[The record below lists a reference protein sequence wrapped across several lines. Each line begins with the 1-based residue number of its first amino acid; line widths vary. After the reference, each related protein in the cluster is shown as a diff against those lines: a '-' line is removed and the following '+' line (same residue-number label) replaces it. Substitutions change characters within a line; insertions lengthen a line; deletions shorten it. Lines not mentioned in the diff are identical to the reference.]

1 MKKRGNALALA
12 TILLF
17 AACGNQANTS
27 PATNEVAQT
36 ETTEPAATEE
46 VVEETPEAEDA
57 PETEV
62 EEDAEETPAEEEVA
76 TEEEN
81 EEIEETATTEEMT
94 DANIVIHR
102 AYPTEADARS
112 FANIVVA
119 TSGDKIVAALIDE
132 YQFFDADSNY
142 KPVPNSDGAFGEGT
156 VEGKVLGSK
165 IDNNEAYSAD
175 MKAAG
180 GEITLLD
187 NYNSI
192 TEFAV
197 GKTIAELEEFLAGN
211 ENEAI
216 MDAVSG
222 ATFYST
228 PNLLQMIVDTA
239 KDDTFASYGNATNPD
254 DVKLR
259 YALGAPHGDKSFG
272 NAVVV
277 VEGDT
282 IIAASID
289 EYQYLEGGKGVPSSD
304 KGFGESYA
312 DSKVVLG
319 SKLENDDMYSKLMA
333 DIAGS
338 EVSIA
343 DNFRAIENFVA
354 GKTIDEVKEVIAS
367 ANPGEAIDAVSGATL
382 VDTAGYLQLIV
393 DAAENN
399 IRVQ

>member
-62 EEDAEETPAEEEVA
+62 EEDAEETPAEEEA
-76 TEEEN
+76 TEEKN
-81 EEIEETATTEEMT
+81 EEDKEATSPEEVT

-102 AYPTEADARS
+102 AYPAEADTRS

-165 IDNNEAYSAD
+165 VDNNEAYSAD

-187 NYNSI
+187 NYNAV
-192 TEFAV
+192 TDFAT
-197 GKTIAELEEFLAGN
+197 GKTIAELEEFLSSTPGD
-211 ENEAI
+211 EMLDAI
-216 MDAVSG
+216 SG
-222 ATFYST
+222 ATFHSS
-228 PNLLQMIVDTA
+228 PSLLQMIVDTA
-239 KDDTFASYGNATNPD
+239 KDNTFLSYGNATNPD

-277 VEGDT
+277 VEGDI

-319 SKLENDDMYSKLMA
+319 SKLQNDDMYSKLMA